1 MAKNAHT
8 WTLLLDS
15 QSTTY
20 VIVGF
25 PLAVCSANCTHLP
38 QTANY
43 LGEHVPPEFQ
53 PEMPMFG
60 AIVNTQESDRGNE
73 PVTWNQFHTF
83 ANQMNMRFVAIEAR
97 FNSIEARFNE
107 MDTRFIAI
115 DARFNAIETRF
126 NELDAK
132 IIALRGEFLEFKEE
146 MRLVPVKIAGWV
158 AGAMI
163 GSSGVIFGGF
173 QLLRGLF

>member
-1 MAKNAHT
+1 M
-8 WTLLLDS
+8 
-15 QSTTY
+15 
-20 VIVGF
+20 
-25 PLAVCSANCTHLP
+25 
-38 QTANY
+38 
-43 LGEHVPPEFQ
+43 PPEFQ

-60 AIVNTQESDRGNE
+60 ANVNTHASDRGNE

-83 ANQMNMRFVAIEAR
+83 ANQMDSRFVALEAQFIAIEAR
-97 FNSIEARFNE
+97 I
-107 MDTRFIAI
+107 
-115 DARFNAIETRF
+115 

-163 GSSGVIFGGF
+163 GSASVIFGGF
-173 QLLRGLF
+173 QLLRGLL

>member
-1 MAKNAHT
+1 
-8 WTLLLDS
+8 
-15 QSTTY
+15 
-20 VIVGF
+20 
-25 PLAVCSANCTHLP
+25 
-38 QTANY
+38 
-43 LGEHVPPEFQ
+43 VPPEFQ

-97 FNSIEARFNE
+97 FNEMNARFVAVEARFNE
-107 MDTRFIAI
+107 I
-115 DARFNAIETRF
+115 DKRF

-132 IIALRGEFLEFKEE
+132 INQLRGEFVSFKEE

-173 QLLRGLF
+173 QLLRGLL

>member
-1 MAKNAHT
+1 MT
-8 WTLLLDS
+8 LDS
-15 QSTTY
+15 QSTTC

-25 PLAVCSANCTHLP
+25 SLAVCSANCTHLP
-38 QTANY
+38 KKANY
-43 LGEHVPPEFQ
+43 QGEHVPPEFQ

-60 AIVNTQESDRGNE
+60 ANVNTQTSDRGNE

-83 ANQMNMRFVAIEAR
+83 ANQMDARFVALEAQFIAIEAR
-97 FNSIEARFNE
+97 FIAVEARFNE
-107 MDTRFIAI
+107 I
-115 DARFNAIETRF
+115 DKRF

-132 IIALRGEFLEFKEE
+132 INQLRGEFVSFKEE

-173 QLLRGLF
+173 QLLRGLL

>member
-15 QSTTY
+15 QSTTC

-25 PLAVCSANCTHLP
+25 SLAVCSANCTHLP
-38 QTANY
+38 QTANHQ
-43 LGEHVPPEFQ
+43 GEHVPPEFQ
-53 PEMPMFG
+53 PEIPIFG
-60 AIVNTQESDRGNE
+60 AIVNTHASDRGNE

-83 ANQMNMRFVAIEAR
+83 ANQMDARFVA
-97 FNSIEARFNE
+97 IEARFNE

>member
-1 MAKNAHT
+1 
-8 WTLLLDS
+8 
-15 QSTTY
+15 
-20 VIVGF
+20 
-25 PLAVCSANCTHLP
+25 
-38 QTANY
+38 
-43 LGEHVPPEFQ
+43 
-53 PEMPMFG
+53 MFG

-97 FNSIEARFNE
+97 FNAIETRFNEMNARFVAVEARFNE
-107 MDTRFIAI
+107 I
-115 DARFNAIETRF
+115 DKRF

-132 IIALRGEFLEFKEE
+132 INQLRGEFVSFKEE

-173 QLLRGLF
+173 QLLRGLL